1 MSRAAIII
9 LLLVAVISVTLG
21 AYLIVF
27 PRVQAIH
34 LSEAKGSL
42 VTTGR
47 LLQEMDVADEM
58 RLVGKLS
65 QLSRRSS
72 LRDLLRAA
80 PSDAQERQGWLNKL
94 RAEVASLT
102 TAVRGVAPVRDFF
115 VLNEKGVGL
124 VRNIDLHWTGKSPTG
139 DPEFLKA
146 INQAGSGRRKVL
158 LVQEGPS
165 LLRVVVVPV
174 YAGAR
179 VIAVICAT
187 FPLDDGIAKAR
198 SGEMGLDVEFAYV
211 TRTGVASGALSEEVW
226 KSIEKFVKDKGVQL
240 AKLLDGTSLSPQEF
254 QGAAGR
260 LLVAGAPVSAYGA
273 EGRLGI
279 ILVRNVDTLGK
290 PYGELALWLFGTG
303 GICLVILVILV
314 VIFGGSLARGLRQLE
329 VDALEISSGE
339 EVRRF
344 KVKGPVLIKSVAELL
359 NQILTRLQKEEPDEE
374 KVEEEEPLAALAEEA
389 KENEQDKDKDKEEVE
404 EEAAAKPLE
413 EFEEV
418 EEVREVVEAVVSE
431 ADNTAPDAQAGVLEE
446 AERELAAWEAVVG
459 VEEEV
464 GSLLGE
470 SVEESTAE
478 VLLNDAA
485 RQMELERMQAAA
497 RQAMPEGVVGETADD
512 EEDEDDEPPT
522 RVADVEDLQAFR
534 EAAALREKLKLS
546 RETEA
551 KPSELPAKEKPEESI
566 PKAVPS
572 PQGVPETADELAP
585 QKEETEEDRY
595 YRDMYKEFVRAKQEV
610 GEKVEKL
617 NLGRF
622 VRKLKK
628 QEEVLK
634 AKHGCKNVKFQVTVR
649 NQQVSLRPR
658 IIR

>member
-1 MSRAAIII
+1 MSRAAIIV

-21 AYLIVF
+21 TYLIVF

-65 QLSRRSS
+65 QLSRRPS

-158 LVQEGPS
+158 LVQEGSS
-165 LLRVVVVPV
+165 LLRAVVVPV

-211 TRTGVASGALSEEVW
+211 TRTGVAAGALSEEVW

-254 QGAAGR
+254 HGVAGR

-389 KENEQDKDKDKEEVE
+389 KENEQDKDKEEVE
-404 EEAAAKPLE
+404 EEEAAKPLE
-413 EFEEV
+413 ELED
-418 EEVREVVEAVVSE
+418 VRGVVEAVVSE

-464 GSLLGE
+464 GSLLDE

-485 RQMELERMQAAA
+485 RQMEAERMQAAA

-512 EEDEDDEPPT
+512 EEDEDDELPT

-572 PQGVPETADELAP
+572 PQGVPEMADELAP

-649 NQQVSLRPR
+649 NRQVSLRPR